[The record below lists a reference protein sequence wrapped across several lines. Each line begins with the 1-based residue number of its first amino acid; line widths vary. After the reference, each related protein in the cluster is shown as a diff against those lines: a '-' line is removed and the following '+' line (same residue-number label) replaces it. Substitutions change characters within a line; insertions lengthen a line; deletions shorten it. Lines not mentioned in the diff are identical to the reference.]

1 MFGRSQ
7 VLRSICGIAFG
18 CLAVSGAALSR
29 EKKPADNAMYSVLA
43 VSADGKVTIEAVA
56 SSEVAARRSKL
67 LGGRPVARQ
76 GDAQAPALIVLC
88 ENVKGKR
95 KAEGLVRT
103 IRTTLARA
111 SGAAPQE
118 KKTRTRKKAKKKT
131 DPDGGDEGGGGGEG
145 SGKW

>member
-7 VLRSICGIAFG
+7 VLRFICGIAFG

-56 SSEVAARRSKL
+56 SSGVAARRSKL
-67 LGGRPVARQ
+67 LGRPVAKQ
-76 GDAQAPALIVLC
+76 DDARAPALIVLC

-95 KAEGLVRT
+95 KADGLART
-103 IRTTLARA
+103 IQTTLARA
-111 SGAAPQE
+111 AGSAPQE
-118 KKTRTRKKAKKKT
+118 KKARTKKKAKEKAE
-131 DPDGGDEGGGGGEG
+131 PDGGDEGAGGDEDT
-145 SGKW
+145 GKW